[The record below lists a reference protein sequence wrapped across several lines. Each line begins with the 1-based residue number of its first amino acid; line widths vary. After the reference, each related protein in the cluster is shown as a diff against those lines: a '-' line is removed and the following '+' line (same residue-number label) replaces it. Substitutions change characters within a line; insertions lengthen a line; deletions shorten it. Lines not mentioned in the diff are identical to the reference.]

1 VTGSGGGSGG
11 AGVHRSEAHQAAVDP
26 KGFARHSVHSGGS
39 TRSTAAAPARAT
51 LICIRDV
58 SGHRVRQVLAGYVR
72 EEQASRDHAGEKF
85 L

>member
-1 VTGSGGGSGG
+1 M
-11 AGVHRSEAHQAAVDP
+11 
-26 KGFARHSVHSGGS
+26 HSGGS